1 MHVDA
6 TVVFQEAQ
14 LPELIH
20 EETDARPR
28 DADHVGQRGLLNDL
42 RKDRLRLACFPEWVL
57 FGEFSFDA
65 AMNGLRHEQ
74 AWSDDL
80 PVLGLQ

>member
-28 DADHVGQRGLLNDL
+28 GADHVGQRGLLNDL
-42 RKDRLRLACFPEWVL
+42 RKDRLRLACFPK
-57 FGEFSFDA
+57 
-65 AMNGLRHEQ
+65 
-74 AWSDDL
+74 
-80 PVLGLQ
+80 

>member
-28 DADHVGQRGLLNDL
+28 GADHVGQRGLLNDL
-42 RKDRLRLACFPEWVL
+42 WKDRLRLACFPK
-57 FGEFSFDA
+57 
-65 AMNGLRHEQ
+65 
-74 AWSDDL
+74 
-80 PVLGLQ
+80 